1 MKDHNLLTQK
11 LALIASNAVL
21 SDTVVSA
28 LDDAVALLN
37 EYRDEIDK
45 LRRHNASLV
54 ANGIQAFI
62 NKEEI
67 VTNALKNDRTK
78 IEQAGQRGQKEQYH
92 VDGEY
97 GDHGWL
103 HYCEGIRDAC
113 WAIDKLIDGYQRH
126 EVLEETT

>member
-45 LRRHNASLV
+45 LRRHNVSLLGNSMRD
-54 ANGIQAFI
+54 AMH
-62 NKEEI
+62 KDEI
-67 VTNALKNDRTK
+67 VSNTLKNARIR
-78 IEQAGQRGQKEQYH
+78 IENNLNDSEIRMKYDYDSLQYM
-92 VDGEY
+92 Y
-97 GDHGWL
+97 
-103 HYCEGIRDAC
+103 YFKGIRDAC

-126 EVLEETT
+126 EVSEETI

>member
-21 SDTVVSA
+21 SDTVASA

-54 ANGIQAFI
+54 ANQIQGCSI
-62 NKEEI
+62 CDI
-67 VTNALKNDRTK
+67 RTNTLKNARIR
-78 IEQAGQRGQKEQYH
+78 IENNLNNSETSMKYDYDSLQHMY
-92 VDGEY
+92 
-97 GDHGWL
+97 
-103 HYCEGIRDAC
+103 YCKGIRDAC
-113 WAIDKLIDGYQRH
+113 WAIDAMIKELGENI
-126 EVLEETT
+126 

>member
-54 ANGIQAFI
+54 ANGIQASLS
-62 NKEEI
+62 KDEI
-67 VTNALKNDRTK
+67 VTNTLKNARLK
-78 IEQAGQRGQKEQYH
+78 IEQLLNEDSYKPDTMQYM
-92 VDGEY
+92 Y
-97 GDHGWL
+97 
-103 HYCEGIRDAC
+103 YCFGIRDAC
-113 WAIDKLIDGYQRH
+113 WAIDKMVKEQAG
-126 EVLEETT
+126 

>member
-54 ANGIQAFI
+54 ANQIQGCSI
-62 NKEEI
+62 CD
-67 VTNALKNDRTK
+67 VRTNTLKNARIR
-78 IEQAGQRGQKEQYH
+78 IENNLNNSEIRMKYNYDSLQYM
-92 VDGEY
+92 Y
-97 GDHGWL
+97 
-103 HYCEGIRDAC
+103 YCKGIRDAC

-126 EVLEETT
+126 EVSEEVE

>member
-21 SDTVVSA
+21 SGTVVSA

-45 LRRHNASLV
+45 LRRHNVSLLGNSMHD
-54 ANGIQAFI
+54 AMH
-62 NKEEI
+62 KDEI
-67 VTNALKNDRTK
+67 VSNTLKNARIK

-103 HYCEGIRDAC
+103 HYCKGIRDAC
-113 WAIDKLIDGYQRH
+113 WAIDAMIK
-126 EVLEETT
+126 ELEETNERNGL

>member
-54 ANGIQAFI
+54 ANQIQGCSI
-62 NKEEI
+62 CD
-67 VTNALKNDRTK
+67 VRTNTLKNARIRVENNLNDSEISMK
-78 IEQAGQRGQKEQYH
+78 YDYDSLQYM
-92 VDGEY
+92 Y
-97 GDHGWL
+97 
-103 HYCEGIRDAC
+103 YCKGIRDAC

-126 EVLEETT
+126 EVSEDA

>member
-54 ANGIQAFI
+54 SNGIQDALS
-62 NKEEI
+62 KDEI
-67 VTNALKNDRTK
+67 VTNTLKNARLK
-78 IEQAGQRGQKEQYH
+78 VEQLLNEDSYKPDTMQYM
-92 VDGEY
+92 Y
-97 GDHGWL
+97 
-103 HYCEGIRDAC
+103 YCFGIRDAC
-113 WAIDKLIDGYQRH
+113 WAIDKMI
-126 EVLEETT
+126 EEQAG

>member
-45 LRRHNASLV
+45 LRRHNVSHD
-54 ANGIQAFI
+54 
-62 NKEEI
+62 EI
-67 VTNALKNDRTK
+67 KTNTLKNARMK
-78 IEQAGQRGQKEQYH
+78 VEQLLNENSYQPDTMQYM
-92 VDGEY
+92 
-97 GDHGWL
+97 
-103 HYCEGIRDAC
+103 HYCFGILDAC
-113 WAIDKLIDGYQRH
+113 WAIDAMIK
-126 EVLEETT
+126 ELEEVE

>member
-1 MKDHNLLTQK
+1 MKDRNLLKQK

-21 SDTVVSA
+21 SDSVINA
-28 LDDAVALLN
+28 LDDAVALLD
-37 EYRDEIDK
+37 EDAKEIDK
-45 LRRHNASLV
+45 LRRHNASLM
-54 ANGIQAFI
+54 ANGIQTCI
-62 NKEEI
+62 NKDEI
-67 VTNALKNDRTK
+67 VMTLKNARIK

-103 HYCEGIRDAC
+103 HYCKGIRDAC

-126 EVLEETT
+126 EVSEETT

>member
-54 ANGIQAFI
+54 ANGIQASLG
-62 NKEEI
+62 KDEI
-67 VTNALKNDRTK
+67 VTNALKNARLK
-78 IEQAGQRGQKEQYH
+78 VENLPNKSLYGRESIQYL
-92 VDGEY
+92 Y
-97 GDHGWL
+97 
-103 HYCEGIRDAC
+103 YCKGVRDAC
-113 WAIDKLIDGYQRH
+113 WVIDDMISEQ
-126 EVLEETT
+126 EE